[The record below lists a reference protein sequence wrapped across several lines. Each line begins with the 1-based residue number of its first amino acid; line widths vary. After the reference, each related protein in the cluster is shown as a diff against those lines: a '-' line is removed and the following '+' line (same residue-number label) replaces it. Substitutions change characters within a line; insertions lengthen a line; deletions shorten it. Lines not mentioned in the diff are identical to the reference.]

1 MKLFK
6 KILVPYDNTKASDQA
21 LDYALDIAESSDDC
35 KIILLH
41 VITPMSPPIPASE
54 TMAASIRHRDY
65 LNKIYEDLETSASV
79 VLEAKKKSII
89 QKAGKVDAAANKIS
103 SSLISAH
110 VIVGESPAK
119 KIADYARLH
128 DVDLIVISSRNTI
141 PKNRI
146 KRWLWVPLGS
156 VSRTV
161 SELAPCP
168 VLLVRP
174 L

>member
-6 KILVPYDNTKASDQA
+6 KILVPYDNTKASDHA
-21 LDYALDIAESSDDC
+21 LDCALDIAGSSDEC

-65 LNKIYEDLETSASV
+65 LNKIYEDLDTSASA

-89 QKAGKVDAAANKIS
+89 QKAGKVDAANKIS

-119 KIADYARLH
+119 KIAEYARLH